1 MIRSSLVVFSLVVS
15 IVPYWLL
22 LFYSGSMDHLH
33 RYGVSINL
41 PKNEF
46 VDMLSSHHPDDLDK
60 LRQSLF
66 QELSSKDLI
75 PDEFKGIPLITRCDT
90 IARPCS
96 KILSDD
102 CWVLMDCI
110 SHLSTIPRV
119 LLKNG
124 KHDKLS
130 VASQPR
136 LPAVLPTPTSLPIAS
151 TAPPPSL
158 PPSSCSAVHPL
169 SSNLCLLLYQR
180 IIQHPSR
187 ILLPGSH
194 IPMIFLMGLLLES

>member
-75 PDEFKGIPLITRCDT
+75 QMNLR
-90 IARPCS
+90 
-96 KILSDD
+96 
-102 CWVLMDCI
+102 
-110 SHLSTIPRV
+110 
-119 LLKNG
+119 
-124 KHDKLS
+124 
-130 VASQPR
+130 ASPSSPVVTR
-136 LPAVLPTPTSLPIAS
+136 LPDLVLRSLATIVGSSWTVFPISLQSREFFWRMGSMINYLLRVNHVFLLFFLHRHLYLLLVLHLHHHCHHQVVVLFILYPATSASSSTNGSFSILLGSSYQAPTSQW
-151 TAPPPSL
+151 
-158 PPSSCSAVHPL
+158 
-169 SSNLCLLLYQR
+169 Y
-180 IIQHPSR
+180 
-187 ILLPGSH
+187 
-194 IPMIFLMGLLLES
+194 F